1 MHNGLSSGEISSELL
16 SILLID
22 RTTGENIVWGT
33 TDYCEYSCFAVE
45 EIQLD
50 KVELIRSRY
59 EKISKLVIE
68 QKFLRRLGYA
78 MSKII

>member
-33 TDYCEYSCFAVE
+33 TDYCEYGCFAVE

-59 EKISKLVIE
+59 EKI
-68 QKFLRRLGYA
+68 RA
-78 MSKII
+78 CW